1 MELCQGNL
9 QHPCRGRREA
19 GETGGGRGPGPS
31 GPRHTLHTGRGGTGQ
46 FYFSSILT
54 NYISA
59 NLVNL

>member
-31 GPRHTLHTGRGGTGQ
+31 GPRHTLHTGRGGTG
-46 FYFSSILT
+46 
-54 NYISA
+54 
-59 NLVNL
+59 